1 MSRVAVTR
9 RRPRVCK
16 RPSHAARFAEAQ
28 SASITAHTDEM
39 GVMIS
44 PTPPSYRHPAP
55 GPATPMSNRILLVS
69 PASPFSPQSGAQQR
83 TALLHAALQ
92 QFGDVDVLLLEPT
105 AGPSRVVAPAPG
117 ILAHGL
123 WQQRP
128 LGIGKFAPDT
138 ALNRALRENGLD
150 TAAYRV
156 IVSRYLNPLSKLVV
170 PQGVETVVDLDDWG
184 YHYGGRGLALGPR
197 LKSRYAAWLGRRQLG
212 RFDAFF
218 FVSPRDQA
226 QHPELRSAV
235 LPNIPY
241 TPPAEPFPQAA
252 STTLLFVGALWY
264 GPNRDGIDRFLDRI
278 WPAVKT
284 AEPEARLLLAGAAPP
299 AARQVWERHPDVSA
313 PGYVDDL
320 NAVYRDAAFT
330 VAPIYAGGGTNIKV
344 VESLAYG
351 RACVTTPH
359 CANAFAGDL
368 IDGLDV
374 ASDDDAFARH
384 CVRLLGDARL
394 RQAKIDQSR
403 DALAKIYSRE
413 AFMRQAAG
421 LLETGMRS

>member
-1 MSRVAVTR
+1 
-9 RRPRVCK
+9 
-16 RPSHAARFAEAQ
+16 
-28 SASITAHTDEM
+28 
-39 GVMIS
+39 
-44 PTPPSYRHPAP
+44 
-55 GPATPMSNRILLVS
+55 MSNRILLVS
-69 PASPFSPQSGAQQR
+69 PASPFTPQSGAQQR

-92 QFGDVDVLLLEPT
+92 QLGEVDVLLLEPT
-105 AGPSRVVAPAPG
+105 PGPSRVVAPAPG

-123 WQQRP
+123 WRQRP
-128 LGIGKFAPDT
+128 LGIGKFVPDA
-138 ALNRALRENGLD
+138 ALDRALKEDGLD
-150 TAAYRV
+150 AGAYRL

-170 PQGVETVVDLDDWG
+170 PKGVRTVVDLDDWG
-184 YHYGGRGLALGPR
+184 YHYGGGGLALGPR

-241 TPPAEPFPQAA
+241 TPPEEPFPQTA

-278 WPAVKT
+278 WPAVKA
-284 AEPEARLLLAGAAPP
+284 AEPQARLLLAGAAPP
-299 AARQVWERHPDVSA
+299 ATRRLWERHPDVSA

-320 NAVYRDAAFT
+320 NAAYRDAAFT

-359 CANAFAGDL
+359 CANAFEGDL

-374 ASDDDAFARH
+374 ASGDDAFARH

-394 RQAKIDQSR
+394 RQAKIDRSR
-403 DALAKIYSRE
+403 DALAKVYSRE

-421 LLETGMRS
+421 LLETGMTS